1 MMAKAAYHVGDPPFT
16 VEPMLKANGT
26 GIEDVHV
33 IPYVIDS
40 GPAKGHTGT
49 VKVPHA
55 QFTVVNTQAAI
66 ETAVDQH
73 HDIAGIRTA
82 GPTG

>member
-1 MMAKAAYHVGDPPFT
+1 MAKAAYHVGKPPYQM
-16 VEPMLKANGT
+16 EPRLNENGT

-40 GPAKGHTGT
+40 GPAKGHKGQ

-55 QFTVVNTQAAI
+55 EFNVDTTRAMI
-66 ETAVDQH
+66 EEQVDTH
-73 HDIAGIRTA
+73 HDIAGLKSPA
-82 GPTG
+82 